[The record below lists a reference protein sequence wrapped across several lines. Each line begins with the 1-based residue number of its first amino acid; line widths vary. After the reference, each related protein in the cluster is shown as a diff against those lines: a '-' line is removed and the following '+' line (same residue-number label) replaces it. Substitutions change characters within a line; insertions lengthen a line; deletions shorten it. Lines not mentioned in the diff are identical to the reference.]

1 MSICQHD
8 FTIER
13 RFSQSPEQTF
23 QAFADPDL
31 RQRWF
36 RAPDSWTET
45 EWSLDFRIGGGE
57 VNAGRDDRGMHHLFR
72 SRFHDIV
79 DGERIVFASD
89 MLLEGR
95 LTSVSLTTVE
105 LRPDDGGGTHLIFI
119 EHGAFLDDLEHPAER
134 EHGTGLLLDGL
145 ETLLTREVPA

>member
-1 MSICQHD
+1 MSIRQHD

-13 RFSQSPEQTF
+13 RFRQSPEQAF

-36 RAPDSWTET
+36 RVPDGWTDT
-45 EWSLDFRIGGGE
+45 EWSLDFRVGGGE
-57 VNAGRDDRGMHHLFR
+57 VNAGRDHQGNHHLFR

-79 DGERIVFASD
+79 DGERIVFAYD
-89 MLLEGR
+89 MLLDGR

-105 LRPDDGGGTHLIFI
+105 LRPDDAAGTHLIFI
-119 EHGAFLDDLEHPAER
+119 LGGVEDPGER
-134 EHGTGLLLDGL
+134 EHGTGVLLDGL
-145 ETLLTREVPA
+145 EAFLGGELPA

>member
-1 MSICQHD
+1 MSIRQHD

-13 RFSQSPEQTF
+13 RFRQSPEQTF

-36 RAPDSWTET
+36 RVPDSWTDT
-45 EWSLDFRIGGGE
+45 EWSLDFRVGGGE
-57 VNAGRDDRGMHHLFR
+57 VNAGRDHQGNHHLFR

-79 DGERIVFASD
+79 DGERIVFAYD
-89 MLLEGR
+89 MLLDSR

-105 LRPDDGGGTHLIFI
+105 LHPDDDGTHLIFT
-119 EHGAFLDDLEHPAER
+119 EHGAFLDGLEDPADLLGTHQPAALEHV
-134 EHGTGLLLDGL
+134 
-145 ETLLTREVPA
+145 EVLQHRR